1 MNSSFLGTAM
11 LRWRIAFG
19 VLIVAALAA
28 LCWLDDWLHRVTEV
42 PGIALFPVL
51 VVVVVLA
58 SREVLHLT
66 AAGGMRP
73 VPWVVYC
80 GSLLV
85 VTSCWVAP
93 VFVKFDDKLPQDS
106 RYLALISSAAASDW
120 TLVALAVGVLMAFAA
135 EMYRFKRPG
144 GVTINVAAA
153 VFGITYVGFLLS
165 FLVKLHLVWGLRAL
179 VSTLIVVKMG
189 DVGAYA
195 VGRLIGRSK
204 MAPGLSPGKTIE
216 GALGAMAFA
225 CLGSWATLHWLPT
238 FHQLHWLFQATSS
251 EGARA
256 GTSWGWILFGL
267 LVGISGMVGD
277 LAESLIKRDVQQK
290 DSSDWVPG
298 FGGVL
303 DILDSALLAA
313 PAACACWA
321 FRLVT

>member
-1 MNSSFLGTAM
+1 M
-11 LRWRIAFG
+11 LRWRLAFG
-19 VLIVAALAA
+19 VLIVGGLLV
-28 LCWLDDWLHRVTEV
+28 LCWLDDLLHGLTEV

-51 VVVVVLA
+51 VVLVVLA
-58 SREVLHLT
+58 SREVLHLA

-93 VFVKFDDKLPQDS
+93 LSVKFNDKLPEDS

-135 EMYRFKRPG
+135 EMYRFKHPG

-153 VFGITYVGFLLS
+153 VFAITYVGFLLS
-165 FLVKLHLVWGLRAL
+165 FLVKLYLVWGMGAL

-189 DVGAYA
+189 DTGAYT

-204 MAPGLSPGKTIE
+204 MAPGLSPGKTVE
-216 GALGAMAFA
+216 GAIGAMVFA
-225 CLGSWATLHWLPT
+225 CLGAWATFHWLPA
-238 FHQLHWLFQATSS
+238 FEELHWLFQGTSI
-251 EGARA
+251 EGDAS
-256 GTSWGWILFGL
+256 GTSWGWLLFGL
-267 LVGISGMVGD
+267 LVGITGMVGD

-290 DSSDWVPG
+290 DSSNWVPG